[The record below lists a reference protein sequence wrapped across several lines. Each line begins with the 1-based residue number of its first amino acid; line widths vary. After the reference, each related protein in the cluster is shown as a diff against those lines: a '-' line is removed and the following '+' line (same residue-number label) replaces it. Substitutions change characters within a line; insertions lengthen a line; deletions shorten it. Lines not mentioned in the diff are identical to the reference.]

1 LRAARAFVAKVNGE
15 QLRRIA
21 QFPLTKAIRPNRTLK
36 RWFRRTR
43 LQIKLI

>member
-1 LRAARAFVAKVNGE
+1 MLGEPPHWLRAARAFVAKVNGE

-36 RWFRRTR
+36 R
-43 LQIKLI
+43 